1 MRKKHLLTK
10 ALTLVLSAAICAG
23 GTGLETLA
31 ASVEITQTQEVQPD
45 GAQEQADTVSA
56 NDAATEENGDTVIDP
71 EESQEEVTQGELADP
86 EETDDENETTG
97 EEETEAGEEDLDAD
111 EAKQLPVDSELFANV
126 SEDTNL
132 TKAVIALYN
141 EATDSS
147 VTEGTF
153 TIGMLKEYTGIFDFT
168 SASASKYAQNITDI
182 TGLGC
187 ARKVTAIDI
196 STTQITVIPSFEFNG
211 CTQLTEIKL
220 PSTVKKVS
228 DRAFASCSGLA
239 EINLPDTV
247 TEIGA
252 YAFSSCSKLAGINA
266 VKDGTDSILDTLPS
280 SLTQIG
286 TNAFDGCSALRK
298 IVVPSYDGAILQ
310 NATSLFANCSSLE
323 EVEIGSSI
331 MHIPSSGF
339 KNSGAAAGMVV
350 TIEEGSKLS
359 KILQSAF
366 EGASMSS
373 IDLSNCTRLTTIE
386 ADAFAKGNSKNPL
399 TEIKMPADIKE
410 GETQLQLDIG
420 KEAFYQAPLANM
432 YTGDTADQIV
442 TLPDYVK
449 SVGVAA
455 FAENT
460 AMQELVLAADCK
472 TIGDFAFNACSN
484 LEKVTQSTRDGVCAT
499 ESIGTCAFRATGFAD
514 ASFLGKMNQLK
525 RIGGEEQ
532 NLDTMEDREEEG
544 YKNIKKPDYT
554 KNYVKKN
561 EKFGSEVFTESKVTT
576 VVLPASIEVIE
587 SRAFYNCKNLENVT
601 FVSGKAQ
608 SDKTCQI
615 NSEAFRQCK
624 KMTKT
629 VLPTDKELEIEK
641 GAFLKCE
648 KLASVA
654 EPQTEGENA
663 KDYNGTFPATL
674 SKIASSAF
682 DTTGLKEV
690 ILQDRADG
698 KMPEIG
704 TYVFM
709 DSMSL
714 TKVVMPQATAKLE
727 KGLFYDC
734 GINDFSTSGTVKN
747 LEEIDDFALFG
758 STFETLDL
766 SPYTKLKRLGSHA
779 LAYRDL
785 NRKPNARTSRNANN
799 SVKTIILPNNIE
811 NGTLELGDFLLRGAY
826 HFDTLK
832 VKDRES
838 CQQDGVVS
846 IPDYVT
852 NASCVGGTFSATA
865 VKEAFWEYTTTGK
878 NPWTYIPESMF
889 NATDVADISKC
900 LLPVSDLKEIKAS
913 AFLGCRKLT
922 TIDIRAYENLETI
935 GESVFGECLNLQDV
949 YMAPNIKKLPNYAFF
964 VGYYDE
970 ITSSG
975 GYYSCLQYVD
985 LANIAEIGDYCFGSV
1000 NLKDD
1005 TAGSGTKQYVIWP
1018 SVLQAID
1025 LSNVTKIGTGVFW
1038 GQTNLKTVK
1047 FNDSLKEI
1055 GNRVFQSCASLS
1067 LKPETATNITKPADG
1082 TTVEIKTAGLPA
1094 GLESIGEY
1102 AFYRCENLDTVKFG
1116 SNITKI
1122 GKYAFSETIGHFN
1135 YAYKDSDGHYIA
1147 PTLEPSKK
1155 MYDCTNIKKYTD
1167 KDGIEK
1173 VKTTDYDFTQATKL
1187 ATIGGYAFYISD
1199 IGKVDLQNC
1208 KVKDLESFAFADC
1221 PYLDSVELGNS
1232 AQQAKDNSFAACPRL
1247 QTFRVYTTT
1256 TISKK
1261 AFNAV
1266 SKFNNA
1272 AKNNTAIAD
1281 IYDSTATKAS
1291 LSIDVTTEP
1300 VTTIGI
1306 GGETTLPYYV
1316 TPYEKGDEPAFSYLL
1331 IGDQNS
1337 PDTIDQYMRVEG
1349 RVASYYYK
1357 KINDDTT
1364 DAYRVGEQYFT
1375 NTKDPITVKTN
1386 AGQTVETIKI
1396 TGLKPM
1402 NENETAEFYIRTAIA
1417 YERADNGRD
1426 KNEKLTPIKSE
1437 FTTNYHINIA
1447 SIPFRALLY
1456 TDANRTKEEN
1466 IALNEANGTATLTQT
1481 IRACKKKATYTQ
1493 AYYYDLANL
1502 KTSESKP
1509 NTCNLIIESS
1519 DPSVIAIAGSAKQV
1533 AGSTTQWKLDA
1544 AAYSN
1549 SITTASMATKGKTFS
1564 VTAKKPGTATVK
1576 IYPEGS
1582 PAQTITMTYNVVAD
1596 IQRITLTAP
1605 REITNGVRPG
1615 DTFNVLN
1622 SVNTYLGQMV
1632 SKDKNTLGTLSQ
1644 LTDNAITYTSS
1655 DPKVLTVD
1663 QQGNVTVQSVTA
1675 EKQTVKITAT
1685 VITPDG
1691 DKVEGSVNCNVAYPQ
1706 MKNGAETKDSTGASV
1721 TVKTAGSATKQGE
1734 VKYTKPADGASNVT
1748 IPATVVVDGVTCK
1761 VTEVSADAFKGNKT
1775 VQNVTIQADVTTL
1788 PNDMFKGCTNLQAV
1802 TLPSGITSIPSGMFN
1817 GCGKLKTIKIPGK
1830 VTEIGANAFK
1840 NCKAL
1845 TKITIPKPVKTIGN
1859 SAFSGCSKLK
1869 TVTFHK
1875 KAVLTTIG
1883 NSVFSGCKAMKT
1895 ISLPK
1900 KLESIGSKAFY
1911 KCGKLKTIKIQST
1924 VLKKV
1929 GKNAFKGIYKKATI
1943 KVPKKKLGEYKNL
1956 LKKKGQS
1963 SKVKIKK

>member
-1 MRKKHLLTK
+1 M
-10 ALTLVLSAAICAG
+10 
-23 GTGLETLA
+23 
-31 ASVEITQTQEVQPD
+31 
-45 GAQEQADTVSA
+45 
-56 NDAATEENGDTVIDP
+56 
-71 EESQEEVTQGELADP
+71 
-86 EETDDENETTG
+86 
-97 EEETEAGEEDLDAD
+97 
-111 EAKQLPVDSELFANV
+111 
-126 SEDTNL
+126 
-132 TKAVIALYN
+132 
-141 EATDSS
+141 
-147 VTEGTF
+147 
-153 TIGMLKEYTGIFDFT
+153 
-168 SASASKYAQNITDI
+168 
-182 TGLGC
+182 
-187 ARKVTAIDI
+187 
-196 STTQITVIPSFEFNG
+196 
-211 CTQLTEIKL
+211 
-220 PSTVKKVS
+220 
-228 DRAFASCSGLA
+228 
-239 EINLPDTV
+239 
-247 TEIGA
+247 
-252 YAFSSCSKLAGINA
+252 
-266 VKDGTDSILDTLPS
+266 
-280 SLTQIG
+280 
-286 TNAFDGCSALRK
+286 
-298 IVVPSYDGAILQ
+298 
-310 NATSLFANCSSLE
+310 
-323 EVEIGSSI
+323 
-331 MHIPSSGF
+331 
-339 KNSGAAAGMVV
+339 
-350 TIEEGSKLS
+350 
-359 KILQSAF
+359 
-366 EGASMSS
+366 
-373 IDLSNCTRLTTIE
+373 
-386 ADAFAKGNSKNPL
+386 
-399 TEIKMPADIKE
+399 
-410 GETQLQLDIG
+410 
-420 KEAFYQAPLANM
+420 
-432 YTGDTADQIV
+432 
-442 TLPDYVK
+442 
-449 SVGVAA
+449 
-455 FAENT
+455 
-460 AMQELVLAADCK
+460 
-472 TIGDFAFNACSN
+472 
-484 LEKVTQSTRDGVCAT
+484 
-499 ESIGTCAFRATGFAD
+499 
-514 ASFLGKMNQLK
+514 
-525 RIGGEEQ
+525 
-532 NLDTMEDREEEG
+532 
-544 YKNIKKPDYT
+544 
-554 KNYVKKN
+554 
-561 EKFGSEVFTESKVTT
+561 
-576 VVLPASIEVIE
+576 
-587 SRAFYNCKNLENVT
+587 
-601 FVSGKAQ
+601 
-608 SDKTCQI
+608 
-615 NSEAFRQCK
+615 
-624 KMTKT
+624 
-629 VLPTDKELEIEK
+629 
-641 GAFLKCE
+641 
-648 KLASVA
+648 
-654 EPQTEGENA
+654 
-663 KDYNGTFPATL
+663 
-674 SKIASSAF
+674 
-682 DTTGLKEV
+682 
-690 ILQDRADG
+690 
-698 KMPEIG
+698 
-704 TYVFM
+704 
-709 DSMSL
+709 
-714 TKVVMPQATAKLE
+714 
-727 KGLFYDC
+727 
-734 GINDFSTSGTVKN
+734 
-747 LEEIDDFALFG
+747 
-758 STFETLDL
+758 
-766 SPYTKLKRLGSHA
+766 
-779 LAYRDL
+779 
-785 NRKPNARTSRNANN
+785 
-799 SVKTIILPNNIE
+799 
-811 NGTLELGDFLLRGAY
+811 
-826 HFDTLK
+826 
-832 VKDRES
+832 
-838 CQQDGVVS
+838 
-846 IPDYVT
+846 
-852 NASCVGGTFSATA
+852 
-865 VKEAFWEYTTTGK
+865 
-878 NPWTYIPESMF
+878 
-889 NATDVADISKC
+889 
-900 LLPVSDLKEIKAS
+900 
-913 AFLGCRKLT
+913 
-922 TIDIRAYENLETI
+922 
-935 GESVFGECLNLQDV
+935 
-949 YMAPNIKKLPNYAFF
+949 
-964 VGYYDE
+964 
-970 ITSSG
+970 
-975 GYYSCLQYVD
+975 
-985 LANIAEIGDYCFGSV
+985 
-1000 NLKDD
+1000 
-1005 TAGSGTKQYVIWP
+1005 
-1018 SVLQAID
+1018 LQAID

-1147 PTLEPSKK
+1147 PTLEQSKK

-1364 DAYRVGEQYFT
+1364 DAYRVGEEYFT
-1375 NTKDPITVKTN
+1375 NTKDPITVKTS

-1402 NENETAEFYIRTAIA
+1402 NANETAEFNIRTAIA

-1437 FTTNYHINIA
+1437 FTTTYHINIA
-1447 SIPFRALLY
+1447 SVPFRALLY

-1466 IALNEANGTATLTQT
+1466 LAYDAANGTATLTQT

-1549 SITTASMATKGKTFS
+1549 SITTASMATKGKTFG

-1644 LTDNAITYTSS
+1644 LTDNTITYTSS

-1663 QQGNVTVQSVTA
+1663 QQGNVIVQSVTA
-1675 EKQTVKITAT
+1675 EKQKVRITAS
-1685 VITPDG
+1685 VKTPDG
-1691 DKVEGSVNCNVAYPQ
+1691 DKVEGYVDLNIAYPP
-1706 MKNGAETKDSTGASV
+1706 MKNGTETKDSTGASV

-1734 VKYTKPADGASNVT
+1734 VSYTKPAEGVTNVT
-1748 IPATVVVDGVTCK
+1748 IPATVVIDGVTCK

-1802 TLPSGITSIPSGMFN
+1802 TLPSGITSVPSGMFN

-1924 VLKKV
+1924 VLKKA
-1929 GKNAFKGIYKKATI
+1929 GKNAFKGNYKKATI

>member
-1 MRKKHLLTK
+1 
-10 ALTLVLSAAICAG
+10 
-23 GTGLETLA
+23 
-31 ASVEITQTQEVQPD
+31 
-45 GAQEQADTVSA
+45 
-56 NDAATEENGDTVIDP
+56 
-71 EESQEEVTQGELADP
+71 
-86 EETDDENETTG
+86 
-97 EEETEAGEEDLDAD
+97 
-111 EAKQLPVDSELFANV
+111 
-126 SEDTNL
+126 
-132 TKAVIALYN
+132 
-141 EATDSS
+141 
-147 VTEGTF
+147 
-153 TIGMLKEYTGIFDFT
+153 
-168 SASASKYAQNITDI
+168 
-182 TGLGC
+182 
-187 ARKVTAIDI
+187 
-196 STTQITVIPSFEFNG
+196 
-211 CTQLTEIKL
+211 
-220 PSTVKKVS
+220 
-228 DRAFASCSGLA
+228 
-239 EINLPDTV
+239 
-247 TEIGA
+247 
-252 YAFSSCSKLAGINA
+252 
-266 VKDGTDSILDTLPS
+266 
-280 SLTQIG
+280 
-286 TNAFDGCSALRK
+286 
-298 IVVPSYDGAILQ
+298 
-310 NATSLFANCSSLE
+310 
-323 EVEIGSSI
+323 
-331 MHIPSSGF
+331 
-339 KNSGAAAGMVV
+339 
-350 TIEEGSKLS
+350 
-359 KILQSAF
+359 
-366 EGASMSS
+366 
-373 IDLSNCTRLTTIE
+373 
-386 ADAFAKGNSKNPL
+386 
-399 TEIKMPADIKE
+399 
-410 GETQLQLDIG
+410 
-420 KEAFYQAPLANM
+420 
-432 YTGDTADQIV
+432 
-442 TLPDYVK
+442 
-449 SVGVAA
+449 
-455 FAENT
+455 
-460 AMQELVLAADCK
+460 
-472 TIGDFAFNACSN
+472 
-484 LEKVTQSTRDGVCAT
+484 
-499 ESIGTCAFRATGFAD
+499 
-514 ASFLGKMNQLK
+514 
-525 RIGGEEQ
+525 
-532 NLDTMEDREEEG
+532 
-544 YKNIKKPDYT
+544 
-554 KNYVKKN
+554 
-561 EKFGSEVFTESKVTT
+561 
-576 VVLPASIEVIE
+576 
-587 SRAFYNCKNLENVT
+587 
-601 FVSGKAQ
+601 
-608 SDKTCQI
+608 
-615 NSEAFRQCK
+615 
-624 KMTKT
+624 
-629 VLPTDKELEIEK
+629 
-641 GAFLKCE
+641 
-648 KLASVA
+648 
-654 EPQTEGENA
+654 
-663 KDYNGTFPATL
+663 
-674 SKIASSAF
+674 
-682 DTTGLKEV
+682 
-690 ILQDRADG
+690 
-698 KMPEIG
+698 
-704 TYVFM
+704 
-709 DSMSL
+709 
-714 TKVVMPQATAKLE
+714 
-727 KGLFYDC
+727 
-734 GINDFSTSGTVKN
+734 
-747 LEEIDDFALFG
+747 
-758 STFETLDL
+758 
-766 SPYTKLKRLGSHA
+766 
-779 LAYRDL
+779 
-785 NRKPNARTSRNANN
+785 
-799 SVKTIILPNNIE
+799 
-811 NGTLELGDFLLRGAY
+811 
-826 HFDTLK
+826 
-832 VKDRES
+832 
-838 CQQDGVVS
+838 
-846 IPDYVT
+846 
-852 NASCVGGTFSATA
+852 
-865 VKEAFWEYTTTGK
+865 
-878 NPWTYIPESMF
+878 
-889 NATDVADISKC
+889 
-900 LLPVSDLKEIKAS
+900 
-913 AFLGCRKLT
+913 
-922 TIDIRAYENLETI
+922 
-935 GESVFGECLNLQDV
+935 
-949 YMAPNIKKLPNYAFF
+949 MAPNIKKLPNYAFF

-1147 PTLEPSKK
+1147 PTLEQSKK

-1364 DAYRVGEQYFT
+1364 DAYRVGEEYFT
-1375 NTKDPITVKTN
+1375 NTKDPITVKTS

-1402 NENETAEFYIRTAIA
+1402 NANETAEFNIRTAIA

-1437 FTTNYHINIA
+1437 FTTTYHINIA
-1447 SIPFRALLY
+1447 SVPFRALLY

-1466 IALNEANGTATLTQT
+1466 LAYDAANGTATLTQT
-1481 IRACKKKATYTQ
+1481 IRACKKKANYSQ
-1493 AYYYDLANL
+1493 NYYFDLKNL
-1502 KTSESKP
+1502 KASESKP

-1519 DPSVIAIAGSAKQV
+1519 DPSVIAIAGVAKLV
-1533 AGSTTQWKLDA
+1533 AGSTNKWKLDA
-1544 AAYSN
+1544 SAYGKN
-1549 SITTASMATKGKTFS
+1549 VETAWAATKGKSFS
-1564 VTAKKPGTATVK
+1564 VSAKKPGSATVK

-1596 IQRITLTAP
+1596 IQSISLAMPTEFAA
-1605 REITNGVRPG
+1605 GVRPG

-1622 SVNTYLGQMV
+1622 SVRTYLNGSV
-1632 SKDKNTLGTLSQ
+1632 SKAKNDLGTLFQ
-1644 LTDNAITYTSS
+1644 LTDNKITYTS
-1655 DPKVLTVD
+1655 DKPQVLSVD
-1663 QQGNVTVQSVTA
+1663 AQGNVTVQSVTA

-1802 TLPSGITSIPSGMFN
+1802 TLPSGITSVPSGMFN
-1817 GCGKLKTIKIPGK
+1817 GCGKLKTMKIPGK

-1845 TKITIPKPVKTIGN
+1845 TKIAIPKPVKTIGN

-1929 GKNAFKGIYKKATI
+1929 GKNAFKSIYKKATI

>member
-1 MRKKHLLTK
+1 M
-10 ALTLVLSAAICAG
+10 
-23 GTGLETLA
+23 
-31 ASVEITQTQEVQPD
+31 
-45 GAQEQADTVSA
+45 
-56 NDAATEENGDTVIDP
+56 
-71 EESQEEVTQGELADP
+71 
-86 EETDDENETTG
+86 
-97 EEETEAGEEDLDAD
+97 
-111 EAKQLPVDSELFANV
+111 
-126 SEDTNL
+126 
-132 TKAVIALYN
+132 
-141 EATDSS
+141 
-147 VTEGTF
+147 
-153 TIGMLKEYTGIFDFT
+153 
-168 SASASKYAQNITDI
+168 
-182 TGLGC
+182 
-187 ARKVTAIDI
+187 
-196 STTQITVIPSFEFNG
+196 
-211 CTQLTEIKL
+211 
-220 PSTVKKVS
+220 
-228 DRAFASCSGLA
+228 
-239 EINLPDTV
+239 
-247 TEIGA
+247 
-252 YAFSSCSKLAGINA
+252 
-266 VKDGTDSILDTLPS
+266 
-280 SLTQIG
+280 
-286 TNAFDGCSALRK
+286 
-298 IVVPSYDGAILQ
+298 
-310 NATSLFANCSSLE
+310 
-323 EVEIGSSI
+323 
-331 MHIPSSGF
+331 
-339 KNSGAAAGMVV
+339 
-350 TIEEGSKLS
+350 
-359 KILQSAF
+359 
-366 EGASMSS
+366 
-373 IDLSNCTRLTTIE
+373 
-386 ADAFAKGNSKNPL
+386 
-399 TEIKMPADIKE
+399 
-410 GETQLQLDIG
+410 
-420 KEAFYQAPLANM
+420 
-432 YTGDTADQIV
+432 
-442 TLPDYVK
+442 
-449 SVGVAA
+449 
-455 FAENT
+455 
-460 AMQELVLAADCK
+460 
-472 TIGDFAFNACSN
+472 
-484 LEKVTQSTRDGVCAT
+484 
-499 ESIGTCAFRATGFAD
+499 
-514 ASFLGKMNQLK
+514 
-525 RIGGEEQ
+525 
-532 NLDTMEDREEEG
+532 
-544 YKNIKKPDYT
+544 
-554 KNYVKKN
+554 
-561 EKFGSEVFTESKVTT
+561 
-576 VVLPASIEVIE
+576 
-587 SRAFYNCKNLENVT
+587 
-601 FVSGKAQ
+601 
-608 SDKTCQI
+608 
-615 NSEAFRQCK
+615 
-624 KMTKT
+624 
-629 VLPTDKELEIEK
+629 
-641 GAFLKCE
+641 
-648 KLASVA
+648 
-654 EPQTEGENA
+654 
-663 KDYNGTFPATL
+663 
-674 SKIASSAF
+674 
-682 DTTGLKEV
+682 
-690 ILQDRADG
+690 
-698 KMPEIG
+698 
-704 TYVFM
+704 
-709 DSMSL
+709 
-714 TKVVMPQATAKLE
+714 
-727 KGLFYDC
+727 
-734 GINDFSTSGTVKN
+734 
-747 LEEIDDFALFG
+747 
-758 STFETLDL
+758 
-766 SPYTKLKRLGSHA
+766 
-779 LAYRDL
+779 
-785 NRKPNARTSRNANN
+785 
-799 SVKTIILPNNIE
+799 
-811 NGTLELGDFLLRGAY
+811 
-826 HFDTLK
+826 
-832 VKDRES
+832 
-838 CQQDGVVS
+838 
-846 IPDYVT
+846 
-852 NASCVGGTFSATA
+852 
-865 VKEAFWEYTTTGK
+865 
-878 NPWTYIPESMF
+878 
-889 NATDVADISKC
+889 
-900 LLPVSDLKEIKAS
+900 
-913 AFLGCRKLT
+913 
-922 TIDIRAYENLETI
+922 
-935 GESVFGECLNLQDV
+935 
-949 YMAPNIKKLPNYAFF
+949 
-964 VGYYDE
+964 
-970 ITSSG
+970 
-975 GYYSCLQYVD
+975 
-985 LANIAEIGDYCFGSV
+985 

-1147 PTLEPSKK
+1147 PTLEQSKK

-1266 SKFNNA
+1266 SKFNND

-1364 DAYRVGEQYFT
+1364 DAYRVGEEYFT
-1375 NTKDPITVKTN
+1375 NTKDPITVKTS

-1402 NENETAEFYIRTAIA
+1402 NANETAEFNIRTAIA

-1426 KNEKLTPIKSE
+1426 KNAKLTPIKSE
-1437 FTTNYHINIA
+1437 FTTTYHINIA
-1447 SIPFRALLY
+1447 SVPFRALLY

-1466 IALNEANGTATLTQT
+1466 LAYDAANGTATLTQT
-1481 IRACKKKATYTQ
+1481 IRACKKKANYSQ
-1493 AYYYDLANL
+1493 NYYFDLKNL
-1502 KTSESKP
+1502 KASESKP

-1519 DPSVIAIAGSAKQV
+1519 DPSVIAIAGVAKLV
-1533 AGSTTQWKLDA
+1533 AGSTNKWKLDA
-1544 AAYSN
+1544 SAYGKN
-1549 SITTASMATKGKTFS
+1549 VETAWAATKGKSFS
-1564 VTAKKPGTATVK
+1564 VSAKKPGSATVK

-1596 IQRITLTAP
+1596 IQSISLAMPTEFAA
-1605 REITNGVRPG
+1605 GVRPG

-1622 SVNTYLGQMV
+1622 SVRTYLNGSV
-1632 SKDKNTLGTLSQ
+1632 SKAKNDLGTLFQ
-1644 LTDNAITYTSS
+1644 LTDNKITYTS
-1655 DPKVLTVD
+1655 DKPQVLSVD
-1663 QQGNVTVQSVTA
+1663 AQGNVTVQSVTA

-1802 TLPSGITSIPSGMFN
+1802 TLPSGITSVPSGMFN
-1817 GCGKLKTIKIPGK
+1817 GCGKLKTMKIPGK

-1845 TKITIPKPVKTIGN
+1845 TKIAIPKPVKTIGN

-1929 GKNAFKGIYKKATI
+1929 GKNAFKSIYKKATI

>member
-1 MRKKHLLTK
+1 
-10 ALTLVLSAAICAG
+10 
-23 GTGLETLA
+23 
-31 ASVEITQTQEVQPD
+31 
-45 GAQEQADTVSA
+45 
-56 NDAATEENGDTVIDP
+56 
-71 EESQEEVTQGELADP
+71 
-86 EETDDENETTG
+86 
-97 EEETEAGEEDLDAD
+97 
-111 EAKQLPVDSELFANV
+111 
-126 SEDTNL
+126 
-132 TKAVIALYN
+132 
-141 EATDSS
+141 
-147 VTEGTF
+147 
-153 TIGMLKEYTGIFDFT
+153 ML
-168 SASASKYAQNITDI
+168 
-182 TGLGC
+182 
-187 ARKVTAIDI
+187 
-196 STTQITVIPSFEFNG
+196 
-211 CTQLTEIKL
+211 
-220 PSTVKKVS
+220 
-228 DRAFASCSGLA
+228 
-239 EINLPDTV
+239 
-247 TEIGA
+247 
-252 YAFSSCSKLAGINA
+252 
-266 VKDGTDSILDTLPS
+266 
-280 SLTQIG
+280 
-286 TNAFDGCSALRK
+286 
-298 IVVPSYDGAILQ
+298 
-310 NATSLFANCSSLE
+310 
-323 EVEIGSSI
+323 
-331 MHIPSSGF
+331 
-339 KNSGAAAGMVV
+339 
-350 TIEEGSKLS
+350 
-359 KILQSAF
+359 
-366 EGASMSS
+366 
-373 IDLSNCTRLTTIE
+373 
-386 ADAFAKGNSKNPL
+386 
-399 TEIKMPADIKE
+399 
-410 GETQLQLDIG
+410 
-420 KEAFYQAPLANM
+420 
-432 YTGDTADQIV
+432 
-442 TLPDYVK
+442 
-449 SVGVAA
+449 
-455 FAENT
+455 
-460 AMQELVLAADCK
+460 
-472 TIGDFAFNACSN
+472 
-484 LEKVTQSTRDGVCAT
+484 
-499 ESIGTCAFRATGFAD
+499 
-514 ASFLGKMNQLK
+514 
-525 RIGGEEQ
+525 
-532 NLDTMEDREEEG
+532 
-544 YKNIKKPDYT
+544 
-554 KNYVKKN
+554 
-561 EKFGSEVFTESKVTT
+561 
-576 VVLPASIEVIE
+576 
-587 SRAFYNCKNLENVT
+587 
-601 FVSGKAQ
+601 
-608 SDKTCQI
+608 
-615 NSEAFRQCK
+615 
-624 KMTKT
+624 
-629 VLPTDKELEIEK
+629 
-641 GAFLKCE
+641 
-648 KLASVA
+648 
-654 EPQTEGENA
+654 
-663 KDYNGTFPATL
+663 
-674 SKIASSAF
+674 
-682 DTTGLKEV
+682 
-690 ILQDRADG
+690 
-698 KMPEIG
+698 
-704 TYVFM
+704 
-709 DSMSL
+709 
-714 TKVVMPQATAKLE
+714 
-727 KGLFYDC
+727 
-734 GINDFSTSGTVKN
+734 
-747 LEEIDDFALFG
+747 
-758 STFETLDL
+758 
-766 SPYTKLKRLGSHA
+766 
-779 LAYRDL
+779 
-785 NRKPNARTSRNANN
+785 
-799 SVKTIILPNNIE
+799 
-811 NGTLELGDFLLRGAY
+811 
-826 HFDTLK
+826 
-832 VKDRES
+832 
-838 CQQDGVVS
+838 
-846 IPDYVT
+846 
-852 NASCVGGTFSATA
+852 
-865 VKEAFWEYTTTGK
+865 
-878 NPWTYIPESMF
+878 
-889 NATDVADISKC
+889 
-900 LLPVSDLKEIKAS
+900 
-913 AFLGCRKLT
+913 
-922 TIDIRAYENLETI
+922 
-935 GESVFGECLNLQDV
+935 
-949 YMAPNIKKLPNYAFF
+949 FF

-1147 PTLEPSKK
+1147 PTLEQSKK

-1364 DAYRVGEQYFT
+1364 DAYRVGEEYFT
-1375 NTKDPITVKTN
+1375 NTKDPITVKTS

-1402 NENETAEFYIRTAIA
+1402 NANETAEFNIRTAIA

-1437 FTTNYHINIA
+1437 FTTTYHINIA
-1447 SIPFRALLY
+1447 SVPFRALLY

-1466 IALNEANGTATLTQT
+1466 LAYDAANGTATLTQT

-1549 SITTASMATKGKTFS
+1549 SITTASMATKGKTFG

-1644 LTDNAITYTSS
+1644 LTDNTITYTSS

-1663 QQGNVTVQSVTA
+1663 QQGNVIVQSVTA
-1675 EKQTVKITAT
+1675 EKQKVRITAS
-1685 VITPDG
+1685 VKTPDG
-1691 DKVEGSVNCNVAYPQ
+1691 DKVEGYVDLNIAYPP
-1706 MKNGAETKDSTGASV
+1706 MKNGTETKDSTGASV

-1734 VKYTKPADGASNVT
+1734 VSYTKPAEGVTNVT
-1748 IPATVVVDGVTCK
+1748 IPATVVIDGVTCK

-1802 TLPSGITSIPSGMFN
+1802 TLPSGITSVPSGMFN

-1924 VLKKV
+1924 VLKKA

>member
-1 MRKKHLLTK
+1 MCIR
-10 ALTLVLSAAICAG
+10 
-23 GTGLETLA
+23 
-31 ASVEITQTQEVQPD
+31 
-45 GAQEQADTVSA
+45 
-56 NDAATEENGDTVIDP
+56 
-71 EESQEEVTQGELADP
+71 
-86 EETDDENETTG
+86 
-97 EEETEAGEEDLDAD
+97 
-111 EAKQLPVDSELFANV
+111 
-126 SEDTNL
+126 
-132 TKAVIALYN
+132 
-141 EATDSS
+141 
-147 VTEGTF
+147 
-153 TIGMLKEYTGIFDFT
+153 
-168 SASASKYAQNITDI
+168 
-182 TGLGC
+182 
-187 ARKVTAIDI
+187 
-196 STTQITVIPSFEFNG
+196 
-211 CTQLTEIKL
+211 
-220 PSTVKKVS
+220 
-228 DRAFASCSGLA
+228 DR
-239 EINLPDTV
+239 
-247 TEIGA
+247 
-252 YAFSSCSKLAGINA
+252 
-266 VKDGTDSILDTLPS
+266 
-280 SLTQIG
+280 
-286 TNAFDGCSALRK
+286 
-298 IVVPSYDGAILQ
+298 
-310 NATSLFANCSSLE
+310 
-323 EVEIGSSI
+323 
-331 MHIPSSGF
+331 
-339 KNSGAAAGMVV
+339 
-350 TIEEGSKLS
+350 
-359 KILQSAF
+359 
-366 EGASMSS
+366 
-373 IDLSNCTRLTTIE
+373 
-386 ADAFAKGNSKNPL
+386 
-399 TEIKMPADIKE
+399 
-410 GETQLQLDIG
+410 
-420 KEAFYQAPLANM
+420 
-432 YTGDTADQIV
+432 
-442 TLPDYVK
+442 
-449 SVGVAA
+449 
-455 FAENT
+455 
-460 AMQELVLAADCK
+460 
-472 TIGDFAFNACSN
+472 
-484 LEKVTQSTRDGVCAT
+484 
-499 ESIGTCAFRATGFAD
+499 
-514 ASFLGKMNQLK
+514 
-525 RIGGEEQ
+525 
-532 NLDTMEDREEEG
+532 
-544 YKNIKKPDYT
+544 
-554 KNYVKKN
+554 
-561 EKFGSEVFTESKVTT
+561 
-576 VVLPASIEVIE
+576 
-587 SRAFYNCKNLENVT
+587 
-601 FVSGKAQ
+601 
-608 SDKTCQI
+608 
-615 NSEAFRQCK
+615 
-624 KMTKT
+624 
-629 VLPTDKELEIEK
+629 
-641 GAFLKCE
+641 
-648 KLASVA
+648 
-654 EPQTEGENA
+654 
-663 KDYNGTFPATL
+663 
-674 SKIASSAF
+674 
-682 DTTGLKEV
+682 
-690 ILQDRADG
+690 
-698 KMPEIG
+698 
-704 TYVFM
+704 
-709 DSMSL
+709 
-714 TKVVMPQATAKLE
+714 
-727 KGLFYDC
+727 
-734 GINDFSTSGTVKN
+734 
-747 LEEIDDFALFG
+747 
-758 STFETLDL
+758 
-766 SPYTKLKRLGSHA
+766 
-779 LAYRDL
+779 
-785 NRKPNARTSRNANN
+785 
-799 SVKTIILPNNIE
+799 
-811 NGTLELGDFLLRGAY
+811 
-826 HFDTLK
+826 
-832 VKDRES
+832 
-838 CQQDGVVS
+838 
-846 IPDYVT
+846 
-852 NASCVGGTFSATA
+852 
-865 VKEAFWEYTTTGK
+865 
-878 NPWTYIPESMF
+878 
-889 NATDVADISKC
+889 DVADISKC

-935 GESVFGECLNLQDV
+935 GESVFGECPNLQDV

-1102 AFYRCENLDTVKFG
+1102 AFYRCENLDTVKVG

-1147 PTLEPSKK
+1147 PTLEQSKK

-1266 SKFNNA
+1266 SKFNND

-1364 DAYRVGEQYFT
+1364 DAYRVGEEYFT
-1375 NTKDPITVKTN
+1375 NTKDPITVKTS

-1402 NENETAEFYIRTAIA
+1402 NANETAEFNIRTAIA

-1426 KNEKLTPIKSE
+1426 KNAKLTPIKSE
-1437 FTTNYHINIA
+1437 FTTTYHINIA
-1447 SIPFRALLY
+1447 SVPFRALLY

-1466 IALNEANGTATLTQT
+1466 LAYDAANGTATLTQT
-1481 IRACKKKATYTQ
+1481 IRACKKKANYSQ
-1493 AYYYDLANL
+1493 NYYFDLKNL
-1502 KTSESKP
+1502 KASESKP

-1519 DPSVIAIAGSAKQV
+1519 DPSVIAIAGAAKLV
-1533 AGSTTQWKLDA
+1533 AGSTNKWKLDA
-1544 AAYSN
+1544 SAYGKN
-1549 SITTASMATKGKTFS
+1549 VETAWAATKGKSFS
-1564 VTAKKPGTATVK
+1564 VSAKKPGSATVK

-1596 IQRITLTAP
+1596 IQSISLAMPTEFAA
-1605 REITNGVRPG
+1605 GVRPG

-1622 SVNTYLGQMV
+1622 SVRTYLNGSV
-1632 SKDKNTLGTLSQ
+1632 SKAKNDLGTLFQ
-1644 LTDNAITYTSS
+1644 LTDNKITYTS
-1655 DPKVLTVD
+1655 DKPQVLSVD
-1663 QQGNVTVQSVTA
+1663 AQGNVTVQSVTA

-1706 MKNGAETKDSTGASV
+1706 MKNGTETKDSTGASV

-1734 VKYTKPADGASNVT
+1734 VSYTKPAEGVTNVT
-1748 IPATVVVDGVTCK
+1748 IPATVVIDGVTCK

-1802 TLPSGITSIPSGMFN
+1802 TLPSGITSVPSGMFN

-1924 VLKKV
+1924 VLKKA

>member
-1 MRKKHLLTK
+1 M
-10 ALTLVLSAAICAG
+10 
-23 GTGLETLA
+23 
-31 ASVEITQTQEVQPD
+31 
-45 GAQEQADTVSA
+45 
-56 NDAATEENGDTVIDP
+56 
-71 EESQEEVTQGELADP
+71 
-86 EETDDENETTG
+86 
-97 EEETEAGEEDLDAD
+97 
-111 EAKQLPVDSELFANV
+111 
-126 SEDTNL
+126 
-132 TKAVIALYN
+132 
-141 EATDSS
+141 
-147 VTEGTF
+147 
-153 TIGMLKEYTGIFDFT
+153 
-168 SASASKYAQNITDI
+168 
-182 TGLGC
+182 
-187 ARKVTAIDI
+187 
-196 STTQITVIPSFEFNG
+196 
-211 CTQLTEIKL
+211 
-220 PSTVKKVS
+220 
-228 DRAFASCSGLA
+228 
-239 EINLPDTV
+239 
-247 TEIGA
+247 
-252 YAFSSCSKLAGINA
+252 
-266 VKDGTDSILDTLPS
+266 
-280 SLTQIG
+280 
-286 TNAFDGCSALRK
+286 
-298 IVVPSYDGAILQ
+298 
-310 NATSLFANCSSLE
+310 
-323 EVEIGSSI
+323 
-331 MHIPSSGF
+331 
-339 KNSGAAAGMVV
+339 
-350 TIEEGSKLS
+350 
-359 KILQSAF
+359 
-366 EGASMSS
+366 
-373 IDLSNCTRLTTIE
+373 
-386 ADAFAKGNSKNPL
+386 
-399 TEIKMPADIKE
+399 
-410 GETQLQLDIG
+410 
-420 KEAFYQAPLANM
+420 
-432 YTGDTADQIV
+432 
-442 TLPDYVK
+442 
-449 SVGVAA
+449 
-455 FAENT
+455 
-460 AMQELVLAADCK
+460 
-472 TIGDFAFNACSN
+472 
-484 LEKVTQSTRDGVCAT
+484 
-499 ESIGTCAFRATGFAD
+499 
-514 ASFLGKMNQLK
+514 
-525 RIGGEEQ
+525 
-532 NLDTMEDREEEG
+532 
-544 YKNIKKPDYT
+544 
-554 KNYVKKN
+554 
-561 EKFGSEVFTESKVTT
+561 
-576 VVLPASIEVIE
+576 
-587 SRAFYNCKNLENVT
+587 
-601 FVSGKAQ
+601 
-608 SDKTCQI
+608 
-615 NSEAFRQCK
+615 
-624 KMTKT
+624 
-629 VLPTDKELEIEK
+629 
-641 GAFLKCE
+641 
-648 KLASVA
+648 
-654 EPQTEGENA
+654 
-663 KDYNGTFPATL
+663 
-674 SKIASSAF
+674 
-682 DTTGLKEV
+682 
-690 ILQDRADG
+690 
-698 KMPEIG
+698 
-704 TYVFM
+704 
-709 DSMSL
+709 
-714 TKVVMPQATAKLE
+714 
-727 KGLFYDC
+727 
-734 GINDFSTSGTVKN
+734 
-747 LEEIDDFALFG
+747 
-758 STFETLDL
+758 
-766 SPYTKLKRLGSHA
+766 
-779 LAYRDL
+779 
-785 NRKPNARTSRNANN
+785 
-799 SVKTIILPNNIE
+799 
-811 NGTLELGDFLLRGAY
+811 
-826 HFDTLK
+826 
-832 VKDRES
+832 
-838 CQQDGVVS
+838 
-846 IPDYVT
+846 
-852 NASCVGGTFSATA
+852 
-865 VKEAFWEYTTTGK
+865 
-878 NPWTYIPESMF
+878 
-889 NATDVADISKC
+889 
-900 LLPVSDLKEIKAS
+900 
-913 AFLGCRKLT
+913 
-922 TIDIRAYENLETI
+922 
-935 GESVFGECLNLQDV
+935 
-949 YMAPNIKKLPNYAFF
+949 
-964 VGYYDE
+964 
-970 ITSSG
+970 
-975 GYYSCLQYVD
+975 
-985 LANIAEIGDYCFGSV
+985 

-1147 PTLEPSKK
+1147 PTLEQSKK

-1364 DAYRVGEQYFT
+1364 DAYRVGEEYFT
-1375 NTKDPITVKTN
+1375 NTKDPITVKTS

-1402 NENETAEFYIRTAIA
+1402 NANETAEFNIRTAIA

-1437 FTTNYHINIA
+1437 FTTTYHINIA
-1447 SIPFRALLY
+1447 SVPFRALLY

-1466 IALNEANGTATLTQT
+1466 LAYDAANGTATLTQT

-1549 SITTASMATKGKTFS
+1549 SITTASMATKGKTFG

-1644 LTDNAITYTSS
+1644 LTDNTITYTSS

-1663 QQGNVTVQSVTA
+1663 QQGNVIVQSVTA
-1675 EKQTVKITAT
+1675 EKQKVRITAS
-1685 VITPDG
+1685 VKTPDG
-1691 DKVEGSVNCNVAYPQ
+1691 DKVEGYVDLNIAYPP
-1706 MKNGAETKDSTGASV
+1706 MKNGTETKDSTGASV

-1734 VKYTKPADGASNVT
+1734 VSYTKPAEGVTNVT
-1748 IPATVVVDGVTCK
+1748 IPATVVIDGVTCK

-1802 TLPSGITSIPSGMFN
+1802 TLPSGITSVPSGMFN

-1924 VLKKV
+1924 VLKKA

>member
-1 MRKKHLLTK
+1 MRR
-10 ALTLVLSAAICAG
+10 
-23 GTGLETLA
+23 TG
-31 ASVEITQTQEVQPD
+31 QPYRR
-45 GAQEQADTVSA
+45 QS
-56 NDAATEENGDTVIDP
+56 
-71 EESQEEVTQGELADP
+71 
-86 EETDDENETTG
+86 G
-97 EEETEAGEEDLDAD
+97 EE
-111 EAKQLPVDSELFANV
+111 
-126 SEDTNL
+126 
-132 TKAVIALYN
+132 
-141 EATDSS
+141 
-147 VTEGTF
+147 
-153 TIGMLKEYTGIFDFT
+153 
-168 SASASKYAQNITDI
+168 
-182 TGLGC
+182 
-187 ARKVTAIDI
+187 R
-196 STTQITVIPSFEFNG
+196 
-211 CTQLTEIKL
+211 
-220 PSTVKKVS
+220 
-228 DRAFASCSGLA
+228 
-239 EINLPDTV
+239 
-247 TEIGA
+247 
-252 YAFSSCSKLAGINA
+252 
-266 VKDGTDSILDTLPS
+266 
-280 SLTQIG
+280 
-286 TNAFDGCSALRK
+286 
-298 IVVPSYDGAILQ
+298 
-310 NATSLFANCSSLE
+310 
-323 EVEIGSSI
+323 
-331 MHIPSSGF
+331 
-339 KNSGAAAGMVV
+339 
-350 TIEEGSKLS
+350 
-359 KILQSAF
+359 
-366 EGASMSS
+366 
-373 IDLSNCTRLTTIE
+373 
-386 ADAFAKGNSKNPL
+386 
-399 TEIKMPADIKE
+399 
-410 GETQLQLDIG
+410 
-420 KEAFYQAPLANM
+420 
-432 YTGDTADQIV
+432 
-442 TLPDYVK
+442 
-449 SVGVAA
+449 
-455 FAENT
+455 
-460 AMQELVLAADCK
+460 
-472 TIGDFAFNACSN
+472 
-484 LEKVTQSTRDGVCAT
+484 
-499 ESIGTCAFRATGFAD
+499 GTC
-514 ASFLGKMNQLK
+514 K
-525 RIGGEEQ
+525 RH
-532 NLDTMEDREEEG
+532 
-544 YKNIKKPDYT
+544 
-554 KNYVKKN
+554 
-561 EKFGSEVFTESKVTT
+561 
-576 VVLPASIEVIE
+576 
-587 SRAFYNCKNLENVT
+587 
-601 FVSGKAQ
+601 
-608 SDKTCQI
+608 
-615 NSEAFRQCK
+615 
-624 KMTKT
+624 
-629 VLPTDKELEIEK
+629 
-641 GAFLKCE
+641 
-648 KLASVA
+648 
-654 EPQTEGENA
+654 
-663 KDYNGTFPATL
+663 
-674 SKIASSAF
+674 
-682 DTTGLKEV
+682 
-690 ILQDRADG
+690 
-698 KMPEIG
+698 
-704 TYVFM
+704 
-709 DSMSL
+709 MS
-714 TKVVMPQATAKLE
+714 Q
-727 KGLFYDC
+727 
-734 GINDFSTSGTVKN
+734 
-747 LEEIDDFALFG
+747 
-758 STFETLDL
+758 
-766 SPYTKLKRLGSHA
+766 
-779 LAYRDL
+779 
-785 NRKPNARTSRNANN
+785 
-799 SVKTIILPNNIE
+799 
-811 NGTLELGDFLLRGAY
+811 
-826 HFDTLK
+826 
-832 VKDRES
+832 
-838 CQQDGVVS
+838 
-846 IPDYVT
+846 
-852 NASCVGGTFSATA
+852 
-865 VKEAFWEYTTTGK
+865 
-878 NPWTYIPESMF
+878 
-889 NATDVADISKC
+889 
-900 LLPVSDLKEIKAS
+900 
-913 AFLGCRKLT
+913 
-922 TIDIRAYENLETI
+922 
-935 GESVFGECLNLQDV
+935 
-949 YMAPNIKKLPNYAFF
+949 
-964 VGYYDE
+964 
-970 ITSSG
+970 
-975 GYYSCLQYVD
+975 
-985 LANIAEIGDYCFGSV
+985 
-1000 NLKDD
+1000 
-1005 TAGSGTKQYVIWP
+1005 
-1018 SVLQAID
+1018 
-1025 LSNVTKIGTGVFW
+1025 
-1038 GQTNLKTVK
+1038 
-1047 FNDSLKEI
+1047 
-1055 GNRVFQSCASLS
+1055 
-1067 LKPETATNITKPADG
+1067 
-1082 TTVEIKTAGLPA
+1082 
-1094 GLESIGEY
+1094 
-1102 AFYRCENLDTVKFG
+1102 
-1116 SNITKI
+1116 
-1122 GKYAFSETIGHFN
+1122 
-1135 YAYKDSDGHYIA
+1135 
-1147 PTLEPSKK
+1147 
-1155 MYDCTNIKKYTD
+1155 
-1167 KDGIEK
+1167 
-1173 VKTTDYDFTQATKL
+1173 
-1187 ATIGGYAFYISD
+1187 
-1199 IGKVDLQNC
+1199 
-1208 KVKDLESFAFADC
+1208 DC

-1364 DAYRVGEQYFT
+1364 DAYRVGEEYFT
-1375 NTKDPITVKTN
+1375 NTKDPITVKTS

-1466 IALNEANGTATLTQT
+1466 LSYDAANGTATLTQT

-1644 LTDNAITYTSS
+1644 LTDNTITYTSS

-1802 TLPSGITSIPSGMFN
+1802 TLPSGITGVPSGMFN

-1911 KCGKLKTIKIQST
+1911 KCSKLKTIKIQST
-1924 VLKKV
+1924 VLKKA

>member
-1 MRKKHLLTK
+1 M
-10 ALTLVLSAAICAG
+10 
-23 GTGLETLA
+23 
-31 ASVEITQTQEVQPD
+31 
-45 GAQEQADTVSA
+45 
-56 NDAATEENGDTVIDP
+56 
-71 EESQEEVTQGELADP
+71 
-86 EETDDENETTG
+86 
-97 EEETEAGEEDLDAD
+97 
-111 EAKQLPVDSELFANV
+111 
-126 SEDTNL
+126 
-132 TKAVIALYN
+132 
-141 EATDSS
+141 
-147 VTEGTF
+147 
-153 TIGMLKEYTGIFDFT
+153 
-168 SASASKYAQNITDI
+168 
-182 TGLGC
+182 
-187 ARKVTAIDI
+187 
-196 STTQITVIPSFEFNG
+196 
-211 CTQLTEIKL
+211 
-220 PSTVKKVS
+220 
-228 DRAFASCSGLA
+228 
-239 EINLPDTV
+239 
-247 TEIGA
+247 
-252 YAFSSCSKLAGINA
+252 
-266 VKDGTDSILDTLPS
+266 
-280 SLTQIG
+280 
-286 TNAFDGCSALRK
+286 
-298 IVVPSYDGAILQ
+298 
-310 NATSLFANCSSLE
+310 
-323 EVEIGSSI
+323 
-331 MHIPSSGF
+331 
-339 KNSGAAAGMVV
+339 
-350 TIEEGSKLS
+350 
-359 KILQSAF
+359 
-366 EGASMSS
+366 
-373 IDLSNCTRLTTIE
+373 
-386 ADAFAKGNSKNPL
+386 
-399 TEIKMPADIKE
+399 
-410 GETQLQLDIG
+410 
-420 KEAFYQAPLANM
+420 
-432 YTGDTADQIV
+432 
-442 TLPDYVK
+442 
-449 SVGVAA
+449 
-455 FAENT
+455 
-460 AMQELVLAADCK
+460 
-472 TIGDFAFNACSN
+472 
-484 LEKVTQSTRDGVCAT
+484 
-499 ESIGTCAFRATGFAD
+499 
-514 ASFLGKMNQLK
+514 
-525 RIGGEEQ
+525 
-532 NLDTMEDREEEG
+532 
-544 YKNIKKPDYT
+544 
-554 KNYVKKN
+554 
-561 EKFGSEVFTESKVTT
+561 
-576 VVLPASIEVIE
+576 
-587 SRAFYNCKNLENVT
+587 
-601 FVSGKAQ
+601 
-608 SDKTCQI
+608 
-615 NSEAFRQCK
+615 
-624 KMTKT
+624 
-629 VLPTDKELEIEK
+629 
-641 GAFLKCE
+641 
-648 KLASVA
+648 
-654 EPQTEGENA
+654 
-663 KDYNGTFPATL
+663 
-674 SKIASSAF
+674 
-682 DTTGLKEV
+682 
-690 ILQDRADG
+690 
-698 KMPEIG
+698 
-704 TYVFM
+704 
-709 DSMSL
+709 
-714 TKVVMPQATAKLE
+714 
-727 KGLFYDC
+727 
-734 GINDFSTSGTVKN
+734 
-747 LEEIDDFALFG
+747 
-758 STFETLDL
+758 
-766 SPYTKLKRLGSHA
+766 
-779 LAYRDL
+779 
-785 NRKPNARTSRNANN
+785 
-799 SVKTIILPNNIE
+799 
-811 NGTLELGDFLLRGAY
+811 
-826 HFDTLK
+826 
-832 VKDRES
+832 
-838 CQQDGVVS
+838 
-846 IPDYVT
+846 
-852 NASCVGGTFSATA
+852 
-865 VKEAFWEYTTTGK
+865 
-878 NPWTYIPESMF
+878 
-889 NATDVADISKC
+889 
-900 LLPVSDLKEIKAS
+900 
-913 AFLGCRKLT
+913 
-922 TIDIRAYENLETI
+922 
-935 GESVFGECLNLQDV
+935 
-949 YMAPNIKKLPNYAFF
+949 
-964 VGYYDE
+964 
-970 ITSSG
+970 
-975 GYYSCLQYVD
+975 
-985 LANIAEIGDYCFGSV
+985 
-1000 NLKDD
+1000 
-1005 TAGSGTKQYVIWP
+1005 
-1018 SVLQAID
+1018 
-1025 LSNVTKIGTGVFW
+1025 TKIGTGVFW

-1147 PTLEPSKK
+1147 PTLEQSKK

-1364 DAYRVGEQYFT
+1364 DAYRVGEEYFT
-1375 NTKDPITVKTN
+1375 NTKDPITVKTS

-1402 NENETAEFYIRTAIA
+1402 NANETAEFNIRTAIA

-1437 FTTNYHINIA
+1437 FTTTYHINIA
-1447 SIPFRALLY
+1447 SVPFRALLY

-1466 IALNEANGTATLTQT
+1466 LAYDAANGTATLTQT

-1549 SITTASMATKGKTFS
+1549 SITTASMATKGKTFG

-1644 LTDNAITYTSS
+1644 LTDNTITYTSS

-1663 QQGNVTVQSVTA
+1663 QQGNVIVQSVTA
-1675 EKQTVKITAT
+1675 EKQKVRITAS
-1685 VITPDG
+1685 VKTPDG
-1691 DKVEGSVNCNVAYPQ
+1691 DKVEGYVDLNIAYPP
-1706 MKNGAETKDSTGASV
+1706 MKNGTETKDSTGASV

-1734 VKYTKPADGASNVT
+1734 VSYTKPAEGVTNVT
-1748 IPATVVVDGVTCK
+1748 IPATVVIDGVTCK

-1802 TLPSGITSIPSGMFN
+1802 TLPSGITSVPSGMFN

-1924 VLKKV
+1924 VLKKA